1 VRESVD
7 VFEECLGC
15 SGIEGRRRRADE
27 TADSEVPFKP
37 RKLLEAH
44 SSPPSLCIV
53 YV

>member
-1 VRESVD
+1 MRESVD
-7 VFEECLGC
+7 VFEECLEC

-27 TADSEVPFKP
+27 TADSEVPFK
-37 RKLLEAH
+37 LLEAH